1 VICNHFCNH
10 CNHRVVTSFGDVRE
24 TFSATY
30 RGSRGPV
37 TIVTGKSNSGGRK
50 AFRPGITLPKKENL
64 GGLPSILWL
73 QWLQWLH
80 NTLTGLSRATYPG
93 LFDGESGYILVTMV
107 TPRNARPLSK
117 IAVGYLVLPLWLLT
131 LAPRPGGRRLLP
143 FLAPPRTDLRPA
155 GGGAPYG
162 PASAP
167 LGRFR
172 GVPEPGYRRPRPP
185 SGSGQKTPPRG
196 RPKGVGNKARAAA
209 EPTGQKTSVFWP
221 GRRPA
226 GAGGDRILAG

>member
-131 LAPRPGGRRLLP
+131 LAPRPGGCPLSP
-143 FLAPPRTDLRPA
+143 FVARTFAPPPVRPLPA
-155 GGGAPYG
+155 RSRAP
-162 PASAP
+162 A
-167 LGRFR
+167 GRFR
-172 GVPEPGYRRPRPP
+172 RAPGPGSPAATGFRPWPTKLYAR
-185 SGSGQKTPPRG
+185 GSVG
-196 RPKGVGNKARAAA
+196 RCKQSSA
-209 EPTGQKTSVFWP
+209 
-221 GRRPA
+221 GRRNRRSENICFLIT
-226 GAGGDRILAG
+226 GTGTDRILAG